1 MRISTLLLIAAC
13 LWCWSP
19 RPAIA
24 DQRAA
29 SEQKFRAGQK
39 AFEIGDYAVA
49 AQAFEESYALL
60 PLPAIRFSLAQAFR
74 LQYYQ
79 DKVAWRAAAAAVLYR
94 QYVDEVKTGA
104 RVPDATQWL
113 GELEPIVSVMTPAQ
127 RQRPSEEK
135 RTTVV
140 VYATAENAQVKWD
153 GTLYPSP
160 LTKVVAPGS
169 YDVEVLANGY
179 YSQIEKVVALEG
191 ALTTKEVV
199 LRAMPARVAV
209 PKISGLVVKVDGR
222 PTEAPGGVAL
232 MTAGS
237 HMVVLS
243 RSGRKPRVL
252 ELTVARDELVD
263 ASQPLKV
270 STRRRWAGGLYWAS
284 GAVAVG
290 GGVLAALA
298 LYHDDRAEA
307 LHRTS
312 EAAGLTLSQAAAYED
327 HRMKRDGYRRWGL
340 VSGGIALATVGM
352 ASLLY
357 FNDHAEPEPSGGAIA
372 PGVVPV
378 IESDLIGISWAGSY

>member
-1 MRISTLLLIAAC
+1 MLQ
-13 LWCWSP
+13 WSAT
-19 RPAIA
+19 PALA

-39 AFEIGDYAVA
+39 AFEIGDYTVA

-79 DKVAWRAAAAAVLYR
+79 DKVAWRAAAAAMLYR

-140 VYATAENAQVKWD
+140 VYATAADAKIKWD
-153 GTLYPSP
+153 GALYPSP

-169 YDVEVLANGY
+169 YDVEVLADGY
-179 YSQIEKVVALEG
+179 FSQTEKVVALEG
-191 ALTTKEVV
+191 ALTTKEVL
-199 LRAMPARVAV
+199 LRAMPARLTV
-209 PKISGLVVKVDGR
+209 PKTSGLVVKIDGR
-222 PTEAPGGVAL
+222 RTETPSGVAL
-232 MTAGS
+232 MAAGS
-237 HMVVLS
+237 HVVVLS
-243 RSGRKPRVL
+243 RPGRNPRVL
-252 ELTVARDELVD
+252 ELNVARDELVD
-263 ASQPLKV
+263 ASQPLSV
-270 STRRRWAGGLYWAS
+270 STKRRWAKGLFWTS

-298 LYHDDRAEA
+298 LYHDDRADT

-312 EAAGLTLSQAAAYED
+312 ETVGLTLPQAAAYED
-327 HRMKRDGYRRWGL
+327 HRTKRDRFRQWGL
-340 VSGGIALATVGM
+340 VSGGVAVATVGI

-357 FNDHAEPEPSGGAIA
+357 FKDHAQPEPSSSAIA
-372 PGVVPV
+372 PSVVPV
-378 IESDLIGISWAGSY
+378 IESDLIGISWTGSY